1 MLTTV
6 TVDTVVPEIVVE
18 LRLLDTSHG
27 GRMSPIRQ
35 GEYRAV
41 FGAQGQYFSCRLFVP
56 MARGMAP
63 GQVARFGV
71 QFLVPEVALPFFAVG
86 TRFTLWDHRTIGR
99 GVVLEVPG
107 RG

>member
-6 TVDTVVPEIVVE
+6 TADTIVPEIVVE
-18 LRLLDTSHG
+18 LRLLQSSHG

-35 GEYRAV
+35 GEYRAI
-41 FGAQGQYFSCRLFVP
+41 FGAEAQYFSCRLFVP
-56 MARGMAP
+56 MPDGMAP
-63 GQVARFGV
+63 GETARFGV

-86 TRFTLWDHRTIGR
+86 TRFTLWDHRTIGH

-107 RG
+107 R